1 MPDFS
6 PSQVPTL
13 DLGSSQLAAMP
24 GRIPTKINT
33 VCMQYLLEGG
43 AKNVTGLVPVGANP
57 DFPSDFIV
65 ASWIKGG
72 ERAA

>member
-1 MPDFS
+1 MR
-6 PSQVPTL
+6 TL
-13 DLGSSQLAAMP
+13 DLGSSRLAAMP
-24 GRIPTKINT
+24 GRIPTELKMYVRSTCCRVVPKT
-33 VCMQYLLEGG
+33 V
-43 AKNVTGLVPVGANP
+43 AGLVPVGANP